1 MLRYFHYW
9 IFNKFSKTQ
18 HTQRFSRR
26 RTVQSAV
33 REMAPQ
39 NTRTADDKLAKWVF
53 GIARIFGYWM
63 FNEET
68 TRNNRLKRAKTTAGA
83 WLRVLITLVIYSLFL
98 WFQIHY
104 SPGSY
109 IHRPTNGTKLLLLS
123 FNVRL
128 MSTML
133 SVSMNIWNRHNLLE
147 IISINQEFDNEVSIY
162 EYHLNMIIIHAT
174 TKQKKTKILQMKFIG
189 YNWHQQRFRKKY
201 IMFVSMVSVSA
212 SCTLISYYIPSIQY
226 IFRTQTNDKIV
237 LYLIHT
243 IIVVILRY
251 AQIAALFL
259 YTYCLLNVYMRLRLL
274 NFALHNVNG
283 TSNAIPRLYIE
294 SSDGLIGS
302 LNRLAVQHSRL
313 TDAIERINQCYSFQ
327 VSRLREHSIFWFATR
342 HSCHKHL
349 VSVIA

>member
-18 HTQRFSRR
+18 HTQRFPRR

-162 EYHLNMIIIHAT
+162 EYHLNMIIIHAM
-174 TKQKKTKILQMKFIG
+174 TKQKNENLTDEVHWLQLAPTTIQKEIYHVRQYGFGFSILHI
-189 YNWHQQRFRKKY
+189 N
-201 IMFVSMVSVSA
+201 
-212 SCTLISYYIPSIQY
+212 
-226 IFRTQTNDKIV
+226 
-237 LYLIHT
+237 
-243 IIVVILRY
+243 IL
-251 AQIAALFL
+251 L
-259 YTYCLLNVYMRLRLL
+259 YTEYSVYLSNTNKRQNSAVLDSHYHSGDFEIRTDSSIISIHVL
-274 NFALHNVNG
+274 FAQ
-283 TSNAIPRLYIE
+283 RLYETSFVEFCI
-294 SSDGLIGS
+294 
-302 LNRLAVQHSRL
+302 A
-313 TDAIERINQCYSFQ
+313 QCKWYFK
-327 VSRLREHSIFWFATR
+327 
-342 HSCHKHL
+342 CHPTTL
-349 VSVIA
+349 Y